1 MSENLDLVRS
11 IYAEWERGEFSAR
24 PRWAD
29 PEMEF
34 EVPDGPEPSTR
45 TGQASTPGVEA
56 FLNLWAELRFEAE
69 EYRELDDGSV
79 LVLSRMTGRGMGSGI
94 EVDQRRASLFR
105 VGDGKVTRLA
115 LYWDRDRALADLG
128 LEE

>member
-1 MSENLDLVRS
+1 MSANLALVRS
-11 IYAEWERGEFSAR
+11 IYAEWERGEFNPR

-29 PEMEF
+29 PAIEF

-45 TGQASTPGVEA
+45 TGQASAPGIEA
-56 FLNLWAELRFEAE
+56 FLNLWEELRFEAD

-79 LVLSRMTGRGMGSGI
+79 LVLSRMTGRGKGSGV
-94 EVDQRRASLFR
+94 EVDQRRASLFH

-115 LYWDRDRALADLG
+115 LYWDRDRALSDLG
-128 LEE
+128 LEG